1 VNGPAPPEGYQLAFE
16 EARRGLEDQE
26 RAVGELRARAGAL
39 IAAAAITTS
48 FFGTQAIGDD
58 DPSAWAWHAIGAFV
72 LVAMTVLAVLWPRRD
87 WEFDLSPAQFVATY
101 LEPANDPPLDMPVIH
116 RDLALHMGTSARR
129 KPGATACAHDHL
141 QSRRDPADTRG
152 TGVDWRPHRHDVDCM

>member
-129 KPGATACAHDHL
+129 NRVQLRVPMIIFRAGAILLTLEVLAWIGAL
-141 QSRRDPADTRG
+141 IDT
-152 TGVDWRPHRHDVDCM
+152 T